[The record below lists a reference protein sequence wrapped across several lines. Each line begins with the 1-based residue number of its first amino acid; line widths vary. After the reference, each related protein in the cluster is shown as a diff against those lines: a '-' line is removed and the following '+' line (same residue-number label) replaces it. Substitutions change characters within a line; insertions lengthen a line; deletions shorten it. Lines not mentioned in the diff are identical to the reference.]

1 MSATETERAW
11 AAGFFDG
18 EGWASAARYSRRTG
32 GMTSTPTIGVGQNGP
47 ELLERFLAIVG
58 VGSIKG
64 PYGKSGM
71 YAFTAHGLDKVEAV
85 TTVIGPFL
93 GSKKSAQIARVIADA
108 REYRSTHPSRHFSDD
123 AVRAIRLRLAQG
135 EKQAAIA
142 LSLGVPKTTINAIAR
157 GRNYRGVG
165 LLEEAN

>member
-1 MSATETERAW
+1 MPTETERAW

-32 GMTSTPTIGVGQNGP
+32 GMTSTPTIGVGQNSP

-64 PYGKSGM
+64 PYGKAAM
-71 YAFTAHGLDKVEAV
+71 YAFTAHGLAKVETVWAV
-85 TTVIGPFL
+85 LGPYLGQKKADQIG
-93 GSKKSAQIARVIADA
+93 RVIADA
-108 REYRSTHPSRHFSDD
+108 REYRSTHPSRHFTDE
-123 AVRAIRLRLAQG
+123 AVRMIRTRLASG

-142 LSLGVPKTTINAIAR
+142 LSLGVPKSTINAIAR
-157 GRNYRGVG
+157 GRSYRTAG
-165 LLEEAN
+165 LIEEAN